1 MMYVESSNN
10 MVGTVNL
17 YKTFQQI
24 FEVWEPKKTQNLD
37 KFIFYLSP
45 IKLQFLDFIHW
56 IVLDLFFRCMTVKTI
71 YHH

>member
-10 MVGTVNL
+10 MVDTVNL

-24 FEVWEPKKTQNLD
+24 FEVWEPTETQNLD

>member
-17 YKTFQQI
+17 YKTLQQI
-24 FEVWEPKKTQNLD
+24 FEVWKPTETQNLD
-37 KFIFYLSP
+37 KFTFYLSP

-71 YHH
+71 YYH